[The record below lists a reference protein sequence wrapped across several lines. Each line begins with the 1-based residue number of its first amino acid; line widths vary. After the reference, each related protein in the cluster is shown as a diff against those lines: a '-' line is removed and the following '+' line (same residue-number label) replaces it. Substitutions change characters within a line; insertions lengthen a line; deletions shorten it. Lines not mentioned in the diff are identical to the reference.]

1 MPRARTR
8 LPALRS
14 SHCVRERARGSS
26 EPLWYFAYGSNLNRE
41 TFVGRRGMRPLE
53 ATAARLE
60 GFELVFDL
68 PVGPGERGVANL
80 RDVPHGEVHGVA
92 WAISVSQASHLDR
105 TEGVHRGYYSRHQVR
120 VTAADGRELDA
131 FTYQSSRGV
140 AGRKPSRRYL
150 GLLLRGARHHDLP
163 REWIDTLRGIELA
176 VDERSQQA
184 ELALESR

>member
-1 MPRARTR
+1 M
-8 LPALRS
+8 
-14 SHCVRERARGSS
+14 S
-26 EPLWYFAYGSNLNRE
+26 EHVWYFAYGSNLDPD
-41 TFVGRRGMRPLE
+41 TFVGRRRMRPLE
-53 ATAARLE
+53 ATAALLE

-68 PVGPGERGVANL
+68 PVGRGERGVANL
-80 RDVPHGEVHGVA
+80 RDAPQGEVHGVA
-92 WAISVSQASHLDR
+92 WAISRAQASHLDR
-105 TEGVHRGYYSRHQVR
+105 TEGVHRGYYSRQQVQ
-120 VTAADGRELDA
+120 VTAADGRQFDA
-131 FTYQSSRGV
+131 FTYQSSHGV